1 MTEHERV
8 YGETALL
15 TPANLMTFFRLG
27 VSPVFIYLLVFHRT
41 SWWTVLIGFLAA
53 ASDYFDGI
61 VARRYGTTTS
71 GAYLDPLAD
80 KIIVL
85 GGLYALI
92 FSRHVDLKGFI
103 VPAIIITLREVWMS
117 VHRSRAAKVG
127 ISIPAVKIAK
137 WKTFVQDWA
146 IAFCVLPYFNHHFI
160 YAYVTIWI
168 AVVMTV
174 YTGWR
179 YYVDGKALLA
189 RAR

>member
-1 MTEHERV
+1 MTTRERV
-8 YGETALL
+8 YGESALL

-27 VSPVFIYLLVFHRT
+27 VSPFFIYLLVFHRT
-41 SWWTVLIGFLAA
+41 SYWTILIGFLAA

-85 GGLYALI
+85 GGLYALTVTRPHGLT
-92 FSRHVDLKGFI
+92 FFV

-146 IAFCVLPYFNHHFI
+146 IAFCVLPFFARHLIF
-160 YAYVTIWI
+160 AEVTIWV

-179 YYVDGKALLA
+179 YYVDGKKLFA